1 MRATNQNWWLDWY
14 LYCILEDVFGMMRIS
29 TWPVFFKYSSPLTTS
44 SCFSSFSPSI
54 KVSLVPIHI
63 YPPFFHTSCIFQQI
77 FQQIFLRPI
86 PGCIPNTTIPS
97 SQLRQKEVVYRAPN
111 FRCLQSGAGM
121 TEAGQFPQQNRW
133 IYGWTSHSTESH
145 HKIPMSFVVFVVS
158 KRWPKCSPSP
168 PCDIPFVWRNEVFR
182 TQFLWRHLHGRQLKA
197 ECLWF
202 GSCRGGSGDSASGWN
217 MVKQHQMGG

>member
-14 LYCILEDVFGMMRIS
+14 LYCILEDVFGMMRNS
-29 TWPVFFKYSSPLTTS
+29 TWLVFFKYSSPLTTS

-63 YPPFFHTSCIFQQI
+63 YPPFFHTSCIFLYLPSAHPWLHPQHLTQPSHHPSI
-77 FQQIFLRPI
+77 FQAEGSGLPSPQLPMPSERRLDDW
-86 PGCIPNTTIPS
+86 GRGIPS
-97 SQLRQKEVVYRAPN
+97 KISESMDVCIQRNHTTKSQ
-111 FRCLQSGAGM
+111 
-121 TEAGQFPQQNRW
+121 
-133 IYGWTSHSTESH
+133 
-145 HKIPMSFVVFVVS
+145 SFVVFVVS
-158 KRWPKCSPSP
+158 KIWPKCSPTP

-202 GSCRGGSGDSASGWN
+202 GSCRGESGDSASGWN

>member
-86 PGCIPNTTIPS
+86 PGCIPNTNHPIIPAQAEGS
-97 SQLRQKEVVYRAPN
+97 GLPSPQLPMPSERRLDDWGRTNSPAKSVNLWMDIAFNGITPQNPHVFCCICCIQK
-111 FRCLQSGAGM
+111 M
-121 TEAGQFPQQNRW
+121 TE
-133 IYGWTSHSTESH
+133 
-145 HKIPMSFVVFVVS
+145 V
-158 KRWPKCSPSP
+158 
-168 PCDIPFVWRNEVFR
+168 
-182 TQFLWRHLHGRQLKA
+182 
-197 ECLWF
+197 
-202 GSCRGGSGDSASGWN
+202 
-217 MVKQHQMGG
+217 

>member
-1 MRATNQNWWLDWY
+1 
-14 LYCILEDVFGMMRIS
+14 MMRIS

-77 FQQIFLRPI
+77 FQQIFLRPSLVAS
-86 PGCIPNTTIPS
+86 PTQPSHHPS
-97 SQLRQKEVVYRAPN
+97 SGRRKWSTEPPN
-111 FRCLQSGAGM
+111 IRCLQSGAWM
-121 TEAGQFPQQNRW
+121 TEAGQIPQQNRW

-158 KRWPKCSPSP
+158 KRWPKCSPRSSMWYTFCMAKWGVSHP
-168 PCDIPFVWRNEVFR
+168 ISMADISMAGSWRPS
-182 TQFLWRHLHGRQLKA
+182 A
-197 ECLWF
+197 F
-202 GSCRGGSGDSASGWN
+202 GLALAGGGSGDSASGWN